1 MKLIRCNNGHVFNAQ
16 AHQSCPYCSI
26 SNVDV
31 GVLSKVDD
39 AIVLENSNKTL
50 AYWIKETSVA
60 PVVGWLVCIAGGEKG
75 RDFRIISERNFIGR
89 SEEMHICIK
98 SDMNISRKNH
108 CSILYSP
115 KQRIFMLSPGEGSG
129 IVYLQGIALYESKQI
144 FNNDLIE
151 IGDNKFIFI
160 ALCGDKFDWNI

>member
-50 AYWIKETSVA
+50 AYWIKEVIKLKY
-60 PVVGWLVCIAGGEKG
+60 PLN
-75 RDFRIISERNFIGR
+75 IIVLRVLF
-89 SEEMHICIK
+89 
-98 SDMNISRKNH
+98 
-108 CSILYSP
+108 
-115 KQRIFMLSPGEGSG
+115 F
-129 IVYLQGIALYESKQI
+129 V
-144 FNNDLIE
+144 
-151 IGDNKFIFI
+151 KF
-160 ALCGDKFDWNI
+160 